1 MVTSALG
8 IDLLPPALSSHLRSK
23 SYFAQKEH
31 SLHNALDCQNLGQKG
46 AWMHSSAHD
55 PKRSKPLG
63 GIGAWAPDP
72 IKTSGQTTWHLHVG
86 AAVMGCQASGAR

>member
-8 IDLLPPALSSHLRSK
+8 NDLSSLGLSSPSQSK
-23 SYFAQKEH
+23 DYFAQKEH

-46 AWMHSSAHD
+46 AWMQSLAHD

-63 GIGAWAPDP
+63 GIGA
-72 IKTSGQTTWHLHVG
+72 
-86 AAVMGCQASGAR
+86 

>member
-46 AWMHSSAHD
+46 AWMQSSAHD

-63 GIGAWAPDP
+63 GIG
-72 IKTSGQTTWHLHVG
+72 T
-86 AAVMGCQASGAR
+86 